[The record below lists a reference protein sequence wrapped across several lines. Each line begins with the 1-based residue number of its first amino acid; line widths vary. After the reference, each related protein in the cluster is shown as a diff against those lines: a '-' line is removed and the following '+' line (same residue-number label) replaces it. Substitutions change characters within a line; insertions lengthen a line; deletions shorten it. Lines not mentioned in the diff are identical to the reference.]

1 MQIHEVDVVVVGLGP
16 GGEDAA
22 GALAEAGLRVVGIES
37 HLVGGECP
45 YYGCIPSKMIIRAAD
60 LIAETRRANTM
71 AGTTTVEPDYSIVAA
86 RIRDEATDD
95 WNDQVAVDRLVGKG
109 AIFVHGRGVFDGPG
123 RVVVGDDV
131 YVAARGVIVATGTS
145 PGIPDIPGLAEA
157 RPWTNREIVKV
168 ETAPSSMIVL
178 GGGAI
183 GLELAQAFSRF
194 GTKVTIIEATDR
206 ILGPEE
212 PESSE
217 LLRKVLESEGIDIRV
232 GAGVSSVSRA
242 DRLDGAGAGAD
253 VGVGV
258 GVGVYR
264 PAGAVTV
271 TLDDGSNVVAA
282 EILVA
287 AGRTPN
293 VRGIGLDTI
302 GLDETARPTFV
313 VDEHMRVSGADKL
326 WAIGDI
332 AGKGAFTH
340 MAMYESGIAVDDIL
354 GVESPRVGQFHAV
367 SRVTFTDPEVGS
379 VGMTE
384 KQARD
389 AGIDVHVSVV
399 DSAKSSRGWIH
410 GEGNTGLMKLV
421 ADADKGI
428 LVGATTIG
436 PRGGELL
443 ALFNLAVHAR
453 VPIAQLRSMI
463 YAYPT
468 FYRGALDALA
478 ELD

>member
-45 YYGCIPSKMIIRAAD
+45 YYGCVPSKMMIRAAD

-258 GVGVYR
+258 GVY

>member
-1 MQIHEVDVVVVGLGP
+1 MQTHEVDVVVVGLGP

-45 YYGCIPSKMIIRAAD
+45 YYGCVPSKMIIRAAD

-71 AGTTTVEPDYSIVAA
+71 AGPTTVKPDYSIVAA

-95 WNDQVAVDRLVGKG
+95 WNDQVAVDRLEGKG
-109 AIFVHGRGVFDGPG
+109 ATVVRGRGTFDGPG
-123 RVVVGDDV
+123 RVAVGDDV
-131 YVAARGVIVATGTS
+131 YVAARGVIIATGTS
-145 PGIPDIPGLAEA
+145 PGIPDIAGLADA
-157 RPWTNREIVKV
+157 SPWTNREIVKV
-168 ETAPSSMIVL
+168 KSAPPSMIVL

-217 LLRKVLESEGIDIRV
+217 LLLGVLQSEGIDVR
-232 GAGVSSVSRA
+232 
-242 DRLDGAGAGAD
+242 
-253 VGVGV
+253 VGVGATAV
-258 GVGVYR
+258 ERAPGSDGVSGE
-264 PAGAVTV
+264 VTV
-271 TLDDGSNVVAA
+271 TLADGSTVVAA

-302 GLDETARPTFV
+302 GLDEKARPTFV
-313 VDEHMRVSGADKL
+313 VDEHMRVSGTDRL

-340 MAMYESGIAVDDIL
+340 MAVYESGIAVDDIL

-399 DSAKSSRGWIH
+399 DSSKSSRGWIH

-421 ADADKGI
+421 ADAEKGV

-453 VPIAQLRSMI
+453 VPVAQLRSMI

-478 ELD
+478 ALD

>member
-1 MQIHEVDVVVVGLGP
+1 MSAHDVDVVVVGLGP

-22 GALAEAGLRVVGIES
+22 GVLAEAGLKVAGIES

-60 LIAETRRANTM
+60 LLAEAGRVNAM
-71 AGTTTVEPDYSIVAA
+71 AGSATVRADYSIVAD

-95 WNDQVAVDRLVGKG
+95 WNDQVAVDRFVAKG
-109 AIFVHGRGVFDGPG
+109 GMFVRGYGVLDGPG
-123 RVVVGDDV
+123 RVTVGKDV
-131 YVAARGVIVATGTS
+131 YIGARGVILATGTS
-145 PGIPDIPGLAEA
+145 PAIPPVPALSDAK
-157 RPWTNREIVKV
+157 PWTNRDIFKV
-168 ETAPSSMIVL
+168 REVPGSMIVV

-194 GTKVTIIEATDR
+194 GCKITIIEVFDR

-217 LLRKVLESEGIDIRV
+217 LVARVLRGEGIDIRTGV
-232 GAGVSSVSRA
+232 GMASVSR
-242 DRLDGAGAGAD
+242 DQR
-253 VGVGV
+253 
-258 GVGVYR
+258 
-264 PAGAVTV
+264 VTV
-271 TLDDGSNVVAA
+271 TLADGATIVAD

-293 VRGIGLDTI
+293 LGGIGLNTV
-302 GLDETARPTFV
+302 GLDESARPSFR
-313 VDEHMRVSGADKL
+313 VDEHMRISGTTNM
-326 WAIGDI
+326 WAIGDV

-340 MAMYESGIAVDDIL
+340 MAVYEAGIAVDDIL
-354 GVESPRVGQFHAV
+354 GVASPRRAEDHAV

-384 KQARD
+384 AQARA
-389 AGIDVHVSVV
+389 AGIDVRIGIA
-399 DSAKSSRGWIH
+399 DSSTSSRGWLH
-410 GEGNTGLMKLV
+410 GAGNEGMMKLV
-421 ADADKGI
+421 ADADRGI
-428 LVGATTIG
+428 LVGATSVG
-436 PRGGELL
+436 PRGGDVL

-453 VPIAQLRSMI
+453 VPISTLRSMV

-478 ELD
+478 AL

>member
-45 YYGCIPSKMIIRAAD
+45 YYGCVPSKMIIRAAD
-60 LIAETRRANTM
+60 LVAETRRANTM
-71 AGTTTVEPDYSIVAA
+71 AGSTTVEPDYSIVAA

-95 WNDQVAVDRLVGKG
+95 WNDQVAVDRLEGKG
-109 AIFVHGRGVFDGPG
+109 ALFVRGRGMFDGPG

-131 YVAARGVIVATGTS
+131 YVAARGVIIATGTS

-157 RPWTNREIVKV
+157 MPWTNREIVKV
-168 ETAPSSMIVL
+168 TTVPSSMIVL

-194 GTKVTIIEATDR
+194 GVKVTIIEATDR

-217 LLRKVLESEGIDIRV
+217 LLRTVLESEGIDIRV
-232 GAGVSSVSRA
+232 GVGVASVARDVGSGGLSGDVTLTLA
-242 DRLDGAGAGAD
+242 DGA
-253 VGVGV
+253 
-258 GVGVYR
+258 R
-264 PAGAVTV
+264 
-271 TLDDGSNVVAA
+271 VVAA

-293 VRGIGLDTI
+293 VRGIGLGTI
-302 GLDETARPTFV
+302 GLDDSARPSFM
-313 VDEHMRVSGADKL
+313 VDEHMRVSGAGRL

-340 MAMYESGIAVDDIL
+340 MAVYEAGIAVDDIL
-354 GVESPRVGQFHAV
+354 DVESPRVGQFHAV

-421 ADADKGI
+421 ADAEKGI